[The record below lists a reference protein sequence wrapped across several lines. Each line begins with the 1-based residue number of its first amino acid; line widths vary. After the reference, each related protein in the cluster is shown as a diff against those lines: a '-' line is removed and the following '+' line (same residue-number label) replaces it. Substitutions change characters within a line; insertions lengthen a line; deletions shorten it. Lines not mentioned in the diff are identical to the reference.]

1 MPRGENLDHKHQVR
15 SATKPRP
22 SKLGARG
29 MKKSRVLAEAPPPDP
44 TEDLEIKDGVMTID
58 QETLDAATLRLQ
70 IARANAQEEDAAKK
84 RIELDALRGKMMTKE
99 QAVDLA
105 QAAVL
110 AVVAILDLLPER
122 IRMRIDAGAT
132 MARDEFCAILDD
144 EIREARQK
152 VADG

>member
-1 MPRGENLDHKHQVR
+1 MPSGDNLDSKHQSRVGSR
-15 SATKPRP
+15 PRP
-22 SKLGARG
+22 GRIGAKHKSKERI
-29 MKKSRVLAEAPPPDP
+29 LAEAPPPDP
-44 TEDLEIKDGVMTID
+44 TEDLEITDGVMSIN

-99 QAVDLA
+99 QAVDLS

-122 IRMRIDAGAT
+122 IRMRIDAGA
-132 MARDEFCAILDD
+132 MLSRDEFCAILDD